1 MIRCFSCSYIPET
14 TAQPISTPPRR
25 LQSPAMREPTI
36 YQTNRTSKH
45 KVSGESNGSAF
56 SLDAKKSPLALLAQ
70 TCSQIGADSPNS
82 KPLIPPLEKPTKNS
96 KADTSREKASPASS
110 IGSNSVCDVVVKSS
124 FKPYESCT
132 RDKTGSPEERG
143 GSASSGSRVRTPVS
157 SVKSNN
163 NTPGSNSGRCS
174 SNHSA
179 SSPRSSPAGVGRKTP
194 ATSSA
199 TPSSS
204 AGQTVDSAA
213 VTTKA
218 GSGESTTVSRT
229 VPSPIANAKVGF
241 TPSLLPASADPA
253 LKDIPL
259 GTFKPSTGLPVS
271 TAAYLGGYPAPGTH
285 FPMDVMASSLM
296 SPHHQHLKP
305 GLNPYIGYARMK
317 TPSGADTLVPI
328 CRDPYCTGCQL
339 SSHLLAASGAAA
351 AAASGGKTPV
361 SGAAAGPCPGGCAQ
375 CDHASAA
382 AAGKSGSFLQGHH
395 NPAAAAAYAHAQLAA
410 LAAASHL
417 PYVCSWIAGD
427 AAYCGKRFSNS
438 EELLQHLR
446 THTNLTTSASDSSA
460 TALSLLSP
468 PGLTPTH
475 PLFHRTYPTPPL
487 SPLAT
492 ARYHP
497 YSKPPLLPPSL
508 SAASSLGFPLHPH
521 PGIPPYFSPY
531 TLYGQRLGAASGM
544 HP

>member
-1 MIRCFSCSYIPET
+1 V
-14 TAQPISTPPRR
+14 
-25 LQSPAMREPTI
+25 LQ
-36 YQTNRTSKH
+36 
-45 KVSGESNGSAF
+45 
-56 SLDAKKSPLALLAQ
+56 LDAKKSPLALLAQ

-82 KPLIPPLEKPTKNS
+82 KPLIPPLEKPTKTN
-96 KADTSREKASPASS
+96 KADTPREKASPASS
-110 IGSNSVCDVVVKSS
+110 VGSNSVCDVVVKSS

-132 RDKTGSPEERG
+132 RDKTGSPEDRG

-157 SVKSNN
+157 SIKSNN

-199 TPSSS
+199 TSSS
-204 AGQTVDSAA
+204 IGGQAVESAA

-218 GSGESTTVSRT
+218 GSGESTAVSRT
-229 VPSPIANAKVGF
+229 VSSPITNSKVGF
-241 TPSLLPASADPA
+241 TPGLLPASADPA

-271 TAAYLGGYPAPGTH
+271 TAAYLGGYPSAGTH

-305 GLNPYIGYARMK
+305 GLSPYIGYARMK

-351 AAASGGKTPV
+351 AAATGGKAPV
-361 SGAAAGPCPGGCAQ
+361 SGTGPCPGGCAQ

-382 AAGKSGSFLQGHH
+382 AAGKSGSFLPGHH

-446 THTNLTTSASDSSA
+446 THTNLTTSTSDSSA
-460 TALSLLSP
+460 TALSLLST
-468 PGLTPTH
+468 PGLTPSH

-508 SAASSLGFPLHPH
+508 STASSLGFPLHPH
-521 PGIPPYFSPY
+521 PGIAPYFSPY
-531 TLYGQRLGAASGM
+531 TLYGQRLGATSGM

>member
-1 MIRCFSCSYIPET
+1 M
-14 TAQPISTPPRR
+14 
-25 LQSPAMREPTI
+25 LQ
-36 YQTNRTSKH
+36 
-45 KVSGESNGSAF
+45 
-56 SLDAKKSPLALLAQ
+56 LDAKKSPLALLAQ

-96 KADTSREKASPASS
+96 KADTPREKASPASS
-110 IGSNSVCDVVVKSS
+110 VGSNSVCDVVVKSS

-143 GSASSGSRVRTPVS
+143 SSASSGIRVRTPMS
-157 SVKSNN
+157 SNKSNN

-179 SSPRSSPAGVGRKTP
+179 SSPRSSPAGLGRKTP

-204 AGQTVDSAA
+204 AMQAMDSAS

-218 GSGESTTVSRT
+218 GSADCNTVSRT
-229 VPSPIANAKVGF
+229 VPSPLTTAKAGF
-241 TPSLLPASADPA
+241 TSSLLPPSADPA

-259 GTFKPSTGLPVS
+259 GTYKPSAGLPVS
-271 TAAYLGGYPAPGTH
+271 TAAYLGGYAAPGTH
-285 FPMDVMASSLM
+285 FPMDVMASSLL

-317 TPSGADTLVPI
+317 TPSGSDTLVPV
-328 CRDPYCTGCQL
+328 CRDPYCTGCQV

-351 AAASGGKTPV
+351 ATAAGGKTPG
-361 SGAAAGPCPGGCAQ
+361 SGTTAGPCPGGCAQ
-375 CDHASAA
+375 CDHANAA
-382 AAGKSGSFLQGHH
+382 ATGKPGSFLPGHP
-395 NPAAAAAYAHAQLAA
+395 NPAAAAVYAHAQLAA

-446 THTNLTTSASDSSA
+446 THTNLTSSASDSGSA
-460 TALSLLSP
+460 ALSLLSSP
-468 PGLTPTH
+468 ALTPTH

-497 YSKPPLLPPSL
+497 YNKPPLLPPSL

-531 TLYGQRLGAASGM
+531 TLYGQRLGATSGM

>member
-1 MIRCFSCSYIPET
+1 MF
-14 TAQPISTPPRR
+14 Q
-25 LQSPAMREPTI
+25 
-36 YQTNRTSKH
+36 
-45 KVSGESNGSAF
+45 
-56 SLDAKKSPLALLAQ
+56 LDAKKSPLALLAQ
-70 TCSQIGADSPNS
+70 TCSQIGADSPSS

-96 KADTSREKASPASS
+96 KADTPREKASPASS
-110 IGSNSVCDVVVKSS
+110 VGSNSVCDVVVKSS

-143 GSASSGSRVRTPVS
+143 GSASSGSRVRTPMS
-157 SVKSNN
+157 CNKSNN
-163 NTPGSNSGRCS
+163 NTPGSNNGRCS

-179 SSPRSSPAGVGRKTP
+179 SSPRSLPAGLGRKTP
-194 ATSSA
+194 ATSSVI
-199 TPSSS
+199 PSSS
-204 AGQTVDSAA
+204 AIQAVDSAS

-218 GSGESTTVSRT
+218 GSADCSTVSRT
-229 VPSPIANAKVGF
+229 VPSPLTTAKVGF
-241 TPSLLPASADPA
+241 TPSLLSSSADPA

-259 GTFKPSTGLPVS
+259 GTFKTSTGLPVS

-285 FPMDVMASSLM
+285 FPMDVMASSLL

-317 TPSGADTLVPI
+317 TPSGADTLVPV

-351 AAASGGKTPV
+351 ATASGGKTPG
-361 SGAAAGPCPGGCAQ
+361 SGTAAGPCPGGCAQ
-375 CDHASAA
+375 CDHANAA
-382 AAGKSGSFLQGHH
+382 AAGKTGSFLPGHP
-395 NPAAAAAYAHAQLAA
+395 NPAAAAVYAHAQLAA

-417 PYVCSWIAGD
+417 PYVCNWIAGD

-446 THTNLTTSASDSSA
+446 THTNLTSSASDSSA
-460 TALSLLSP
+460 AALSLLSP
-468 PGLTPTH
+468 PALTPNH

-497 YSKPPLLPPSL
+497 YNKPPLLPPSL

-531 TLYGQRLGAASGM
+531 TLYGQRLGATSGM
-544 HP
+544 HPWALASVL

>member
-1 MIRCFSCSYIPET
+1 MTEKMLSNVYSLFILYADIG
-14 TAQPISTPPRR
+14 ST
-25 LQSPAMREPTI
+25 LFL
-36 YQTNRTSKH
+36 
-45 KVSGESNGSAF
+45 GSLYTGACKKF
-56 SLDAKKSPLALLAQ
+56 CMLDAKKSPLALLAQ

-82 KPLIPPLEKPTKNS
+82 KPLIPPLEKPS
-96 KADTSREKASPASS
+96 KSNKGETPREKASPASS
-110 IGSNSVCDVVVKSS
+110 VGSNSVCDVVVKSS
-124 FKPYESCT
+124 FKPYETCT
-132 RDKTGSPEERG
+132 RDKTGSPEDRG
-143 GSASSGSRVRTPVS
+143 GSASSGSRVRTPVLS
-157 SVKSNN
+157 NKSNN
-163 NTPGSNSGRCS
+163 TTPGSNSGRCS

-179 SSPRSSPAGVGRKTP
+179 SSPRSSPATVGRKTP
-194 ATSSA
+194 AVSTA
-199 TPSSS
+199 VPASSS
-204 AGQTVDSAA
+204 STTASENSS
-213 VTTKA
+213 VTSKA
-218 GSGESTTVSRT
+218 GSGDGTASSRT
-229 VPSPIANAKVGF
+229 IPSPLANAKVGF
-241 TPSLLPASADPA
+241 TPSLLPSSADPA

-259 GTFKPSTGLPVS
+259 GTFKPSAGLPVS
-271 TAAYLGGYPAPGTH
+271 TAGYLGGYPAPGSH
-285 FPMDVMASSLM
+285 FPMDVMASSLV
-296 SPHHQHLKP
+296 SPHQHLKP

-317 TPSGADTLVPI
+317 TPSGAESLVPV

-351 AAASGGKTPV
+351 AAAAAATGGKTPT
-361 SGAAAGPCPGGCAQ
+361 SGSAPPACPGGCAQ
-375 CDHASAA
+375 CDHA
-382 AAGKSGSFLQGHH
+382 AGKPGSFLASHH

-446 THTNLTTSASDSSA
+446 THTNLSSSASESSA
-460 TALSLLSP
+460 AALSLLSP
-468 PGLTPTH
+468 PGLPPTH

-497 YSKPPLLPPSL
+497 YSKPPILPPSL

-531 TLYGQRLGAASGM
+531 SLYGQRLGAASSM

>member
-1 MIRCFSCSYIPET
+1 
-14 TAQPISTPPRR
+14 
-25 LQSPAMREPTI
+25 
-36 YQTNRTSKH
+36 
-45 KVSGESNGSAF
+45 
-56 SLDAKKSPLALLAQ
+56 LDAKKSPLALLAQ
-70 TCSQIGADSPNS
+70 TCSQIGADSPS
-82 KPLIPPLEKPTKNS
+82 TKTLIPPLEKPSKNKS
-96 KADTSREKASPASS
+96 ETPREKASPASS
-110 IGSNSVCDVVVKSS
+110 VGSNSVCDVVVKSS

-132 RDKTGSPEERG
+132 RDKTGSPEDRG
-143 GSASSGSRVRTPVS
+143 GSAGSRVRTPVS
-157 SVKSNN
+157 SNKSNN
-163 NTPGSNSGRCS
+163 TTPGSNSGRCS

-179 SSPRSSPAGVGRKTP
+179 SSPRSSPATVGRKTP
-194 ATSSA
+194 AVTA
-199 TPSSS
+199 ASSS
-204 AGQTVDSAA
+204 SSGATTE
-213 VTTKA
+213 VTTVTSKA
-218 GSGESTTVSRT
+218 GSGDGTSITRT
-229 VPSPIANAKVGF
+229 VPSPLTNAKVGF
-241 TPSLLPASADPA
+241 TPSLLPPSADPA

-259 GTFKPSTGLPVS
+259 GTFKPSAGLPVS
-271 TAAYLGGYPAPGTH
+271 TAGYLPGYPASGSH

-317 TPSGADTLVPI
+317 TPSGAESLVPV

-351 AAASGGKTPV
+351 AAAGKTP
-361 SGAAAGPCPGGCAQ
+361 STGTAPPACPGGCAQ
-375 CDHASAA
+375 CDHATAA
-382 AAGKSGSFLQGHH
+382 AVGKSGSFLPGHH

-446 THTNLTTSASDSSA
+446 THTNLSSSTSESTAA
-460 TALSLLSP
+460 ALSLLSP
-468 PGLTPTH
+468 PGLPPTH

-497 YSKPPLLPPSL
+497 YSKPPILPPSL
-508 SAASSLGFPLHPH
+508 SAATSLGFPLHPH

-531 TLYGQRLGAASGM
+531 SLYGQRLGAASGM